1 MANRDEEPH
10 FWSPEELSGFTLD
23 PNHEHSPT
31 FLSHESTMFA
41 NLSRV
46 ESAGLRDFTY
56 GLFPIQG
63 DLATGTNAL
72 RVGNTGLGDFTDGL
86 FPIQSDLATG
96 VNALTEVNA
105 RLGDSMD
112 GLFERDRAF
121 VANPL
126 TAGS

>member
-31 FLSHESTMFA
+31 FLSHESTIFA

-72 RVGNTGLGDFTDGL
+72 RVRNTGLRDFTYGLFPIQGDLATGTNALRVGNTGLGDF
-86 FPIQSDLATG
+86 
-96 VNALTEVNA
+96 
-105 RLGDSMD
+105 
-112 GLFERDRAF
+112 
-121 VANPL
+121 
-126 TAGS
+126 